1 MESGLIY
8 QVKEKMV
15 FLAAHYFPVRIA
27 SSYIYKQVSLQKKY
41 PLVAKRLAYYKKE
54 TSLLSSKILKM
65 KKDIVDL
72 RGKIEMASHRV
83 KTIKNKIK
91 KDDLTI
97 RKIIR
102 RIFFFQKEYDSVK
115 LSSFKNNADY
125 FVLNYQM
132 KDVINREEGMLS
144 KLAARKNKLLKMKE
158 YLNKEKII
166 FISVKNGFKISRKKI
181 KVLIAEMNNYIKVL
195 KTKHGTKDKKN
206 RFLKHKVIK
215 LIHNL
220 NKRSKKNDITF
231 TILR

>member
-1 MESGLIY
+1 
-8 QVKEKMV
+8 
-15 FLAAHYFPVRIA
+15 
-27 SSYIYKQVSLQKKY
+27 
-41 PLVAKRLAYYKKE
+41 
-54 TSLLSSKILKM
+54 M

-72 RGKIEMASHRV
+72 RGKIEMASH
-83 KTIKNKIK
+83 KEEIIKNKIK
-91 KDDLTI
+91 EDDSTI
-97 RKIIR
+97 RRLIR

-132 KDVINREEGMLS
+132 KDVIDREEGILS
-144 KLAARKNKLLKMKE
+144 KLATRKNKLLKIKE

-181 KVLIAEMNNYIKVL
+181 KGLIAEMNNYIKVL
-195 KTKHGTKDKKN
+195 KTKYRPEDKKN
-206 RFLKHKVIK
+206 RFLKRKVIK

-220 NKRSKKNDITF
+220 NKNSKKNDITF

>member
-1 MESGLIY
+1 
-8 QVKEKMV
+8 MV
-15 FLAAHYFPVRIA
+15 FLAAHYPPVRIA
-27 SSYIYKQVSLQKKY
+27 LSHEYKQVSLQKKY
-41 PLVAKRLAYYKKE
+41 PLVAKRLTYYKKE
-54 TSLLSSKILKM
+54 TSLLSSKILEM

-72 RGKIEMASHRV
+72 RGKIEMASH
-83 KTIKNKIK
+83 KEEIIKNKIK
-91 KDDLTI
+91 EDDSTI
-97 RKIIR
+97 RRLIR

-132 KDVINREEGMLS
+132 KDVIDREEGILS
-144 KLAARKNKLLKMKE
+144 KLATRKNKLLKIKE

-181 KVLIAEMNNYIKVL
+181 KGLIAEMNNYIKVL
-195 KTKHGTKDKKN
+195 KTKYRPEDKKN
-206 RFLKHKVIK
+206 RFLKRKVIK

-220 NKRSKKNDITF
+220 NKNSKKNDITF